1 MYNEFKDIPL
11 GLGMALA
18 VNDHAMQ
25 TYSNLKLEQ
34 KNEIISYIQGAQ
46 SGAEA
51 KQRVKEVV
59 TKLKTNSYGA

>member
-51 KQRVKEVV
+51 KQRVNEIVK
-59 TKLKTNSYGA
+59 KLKTNSYGA